1 MMQVCHFYGYWQSY
15 YTSKTYEWEDK
26 FDLRD
31 APNRR
36 VQRAMEKENKKVR
49 EAVKRERNETIR
61 VGQYLLESTVYTRL
75 HHFTA
80 ISIICEEEGQKNG
93 SLQGLVYVNYYSI

>member
-1 MMQVCHFYGYWQSY
+1 MCQFYGYWQSY

-36 VQRAMEKENKKVR
+36 VQRAMEKENKKAR

-61 VGQYLLESTVYTRL
+61 VSHWLVSSVAFYLCCLK
-75 HHFTA
+75 FF
-80 ISIICEEEGQKNG
+80 
-93 SLQGLVYVNYYSI
+93 YSNW

>member
-1 MMQVCHFYGYWQSY
+1 VTCYSLSTNEQTYSILQVCHFYGYWQSY
-15 YTSKTYEWEDK
+15 YTCKTYEWEDK

-36 VQRAMEKENKKVR
+36 VQRAMEKENKKAR

-61 VGQYLLESTVYTRL
+61 VCQSQIFLLL
-75 HHFTA
+75 
-80 ISIICEEEGQKNG
+80 
-93 SLQGLVYVNYYSI
+93 YYYAFYSNWYHL